1 VTVEVLADCVRYLVI
16 TVHPVNELIHV
27 GWAFAACK
35 KFGKRY
41 YEDGTWR
48 YENWHELL
56 WTVLTQRPE
65 LKSQILRLIAHQL
78 NDPDEAERWRA
89 FNASTSSKRFIPLR

>member
-1 VTVEVLADCVRYLVI
+1 M
-16 TVHPVNELIHV
+16 HV
-27 GWAFAACK
+27 GWAFAAVR

-65 LKSQILRLIAHQL
+65 LKAQILRFVNNH
-78 NDPDEAERWRA
+78 DPEEAGKWRA
-89 FNASTSSKRFIPLR
+89 FNCSATLRRVIPLR